1 MTCSRN
7 YLSKDIH
14 RQMLKLKP
22 TIAFTSKEY
31 ETMKQG
37 HLINK
42 INRLIPIANATPM
55 AEFYDDDSTGIWIR
69 GSEYSYKGSLPYER
83 LLFEYYLDDDA
94 VHPDL
99 REIIEDADWMW
110 EPYDSGTL
118 MLYPN

>member
-1 MTCSRN
+1 
-7 YLSKDIH
+7 
-14 RQMLKLKP
+14 MLKLKP

-42 INRLIPIANATPM
+42 INRLIPIARATPM
-55 AEFYDDDSTGIWIR
+55 SEFYDDDSIGIWIR
-69 GSEYSYKGSLPYER
+69 GSEYDFKGSLPYER

-99 REIIEDADWMW
+99 LEIIEDAGWFW

>member
-1 MTCSRN
+1 
-7 YLSKDIH
+7 
-14 RQMLKLKP
+14 
-22 TIAFTSKEY
+22 
-31 ETMKQG
+31 MKQG

-42 INRLIPIANATPM
+42 INRLIPIARATPM
-55 AEFYDDDSTGIWIR
+55 SEFYDDDSTGIWIR
-69 GSEYSYKGSLPYER
+69 GSEYSYKGTLPYER

-99 REIIEDADWMW
+99 LEIIEDADWMW

>member
-1 MTCSRN
+1 
-7 YLSKDIH
+7 
-14 RQMLKLKP
+14 
-22 TIAFTSKEY
+22 
-31 ETMKQG
+31 MKQG

-55 AEFYDDDSTGIWIR
+55 SEFYDDDSTGIWIR

-99 REIIEDADWMW
+99 LEIIEDADWMW

>member
-1 MTCSRN
+1 
-7 YLSKDIH
+7 
-14 RQMLKLKP
+14 
-22 TIAFTSKEY
+22 
-31 ETMKQG
+31 MKQG

-55 AEFYDDDSTGIWIR
+55 SEFYDDDSTGIWIR

>member
-1 MTCSRN
+1 
-7 YLSKDIH
+7 
-14 RQMLKLKP
+14 
-22 TIAFTSKEY
+22 
-31 ETMKQG
+31 MKQG

-55 AEFYDDDSTGIWIR
+55 SEFYDDDSTGIWIR
-69 GSEYSYKGSLPYER
+69 GSEYSYKGTLPYER

-99 REIIEDADWMW
+99 LEIIEDADWMW

>member
-1 MTCSRN
+1 
-7 YLSKDIH
+7 
-14 RQMLKLKP
+14 
-22 TIAFTSKEY
+22 
-31 ETMKQG
+31 MKQG

-55 AEFYDDDSTGIWIR
+55 SEFYDDDSTGIWIR

-99 REIIEDADWMW
+99 LEIIEDADWMW
-110 EPYDSGTL
+110 EPYDAGTL

>member
-1 MTCSRN
+1 
-7 YLSKDIH
+7 
-14 RQMLKLKP
+14 
-22 TIAFTSKEY
+22 
-31 ETMKQG
+31 MKQG

-55 AEFYDDDSTGIWIR
+55 SEFYDDDSTGIWIR
-69 GSEYSYKGSLPYER
+69 GSEYDFKGSLPYER

-99 REIIEDADWMW
+99 LKIIEDAGWFW
-110 EPYDSGTL
+110 EPYDAGTL

>member
-1 MTCSRN
+1 
-7 YLSKDIH
+7 
-14 RQMLKLKP
+14 
-22 TIAFTSKEY
+22 
-31 ETMKQG
+31 MKQG

-55 AEFYDDDSTGIWIR
+55 SEFYGDDSTGIWIR

-99 REIIEDADWMW
+99 LKIIEDADWMW